1 MGTAAEGPPGS
12 EGSSMPSWN
21 IHIAQAERLLARD
34 GACARFVR
42 DANAFLFGSLVPDI
56 PVGYMVPG
64 APHITYRETHFTE
77 PVPIPKPDE
86 ERFWR
91 SFVEPLVSAGSAV
104 GPMLADESGFVP
116 PADLARTPAIRGT
129 SRTSVPYPDPPAPA
143 PEVAHGRSV
152 LDLALGAWAHLLADH
167 IWNKRVN
174 EYLDQIGGKPGEE
187 FRIKKQADF
196 DGFGRTLAI
205 SSVPLETPALLS
217 AAEAFPQYP
226 VAAPQVHDAI
236 VVAHEIVRTNG
247 VPEHLPYRLL
257 TEEFFER
264 VFDEVLAETDRLLAD
279 RLGSR

>member
-1 MGTAAEGPPGS
+1 
-12 EGSSMPSWN
+12 MPSWN

-42 DANAFLFGSLVPDI
+42 DANAFLFGNLVPDI

-91 SFVEPLVSAGSAV
+91 SFAEPLVAAAGGPPSAA
-104 GPMLADESGFVP
+104 PAAQPGFVP

-129 SRTSVPYPDPPAPA
+129 SRTSVPYPDSPAPA

-174 EYLDQIGGKPGEE
+174 ERLDQIGGKPGEE

-264 VFDEVLAETDRLLAD
+264 VFDEVLDETDRLLAD

>member
-1 MGTAAEGPPGS
+1 M
-12 EGSSMPSWN
+12 
-21 IHIAQAERLLARD
+21 
-34 GACARFVR
+34 
-42 DANAFLFGSLVPDI
+42 
-56 PVGYMVPG
+56 
-64 APHITYRETHFTE
+64 
-77 PVPIPKPDE
+77 
-86 ERFWR
+86 
-91 SFVEPLVSAGSAV
+91 
-104 GPMLADESGFVP
+104 
-116 PADLARTPAIRGT
+116 
-129 SRTSVPYPDPPAPA
+129 
-143 PEVAHGRSV
+143 

-196 DGFGRTLAI
+196 DGFGRTLEI

-264 VFDEVLAETDRLLAD
+264 VFDEVLDETDRLLAD

>member
-1 MGTAAEGPPGS
+1 MVAAAGEPPS
-12 EGSSMPSWN
+12 AAPA
-21 IHIAQAERLLARD
+21 AQ
-34 GACARFVR
+34 
-42 DANAFLFGSLVPDI
+42 P
-56 PVGYMVPG
+56 
-64 APHITYRETHFTE
+64 
-77 PVPIPKPDE
+77 
-86 ERFWR
+86 
-91 SFVEPLVSAGSAV
+91 
-104 GPMLADESGFVP
+104 GFVP

-129 SRTSVPYPDPPAPA
+129 SRTSVPYPDSPAPA

-174 EYLDQIGGKPGEE
+174 ERLDQIGGKPGEE

-264 VFDEVLAETDRLLAD
+264 VFDEVLDETDRLLAD